1 MKKNFIQLY
10 LCLLSVTFFLPSEL
24 AAAESDLQGQKQQEK
39 NNFIRLGIELEY
51 SDNIYK
57 SANNPQGSRHFQG
70 DVEVGYKRIR
80 DTNSVSL
87 DYKGEYQ
94 NESQNELDNSRFW
107 SGRAIVSQQIFSKN
121 FVFGASHERQRFIVD
136 QSKPSLSSNETD
148 RDIFKVEQYGYIP
161 YSERSRLILHAAHS
175 NAKFDDFKSKNSVSN
190 IGDLGWQHKFNKKFN
205 LKLLYSIN
213 QNEFESDS
221 NSYTQHNLIA
231 QLSGQYQLGQYIL
244 AVGESLIKYQEDEH
258 DGFNYRIAINALI
271 KQHFFTLSGSRGLT
285 DSSFRDGSDNE
296 LDFFQNQLL
305 WSTQVLLSHQ
315 YAMIDNRLVSASS
328 IYFNSD
334 ESISL
339 QNREQT
345 TRSKGVNT
353 ELNWSIDEQ
362 WNLLLFANFKYSELY
377 SGEDKKLIET
387 MLSGRF
393 NMTQSAYLQ
402 LSVSW
407 ANEKLVESNVG
418 YIERNYA
425 TRFVYTY

>member
-10 LCLLSVTFFLPSEL
+10 LCLLSVTFFYANELTASEK
-24 AAAESDLQGQKQQEK
+24 DLQEQKLEEK

-57 SANNPQGSRHFQG
+57 SAKNPQGSHHFQG
-70 DVEVGYKRIR
+70 DIEVNYKRLR
-80 DTNSVSL
+80 ETNSVSL

-94 NESQNELDNSRFW
+94 NESQNDLDNNRFW

-148 RDIFKVEQYGYIP
+148 RDIFEAEQYAYLP
-161 YSERSRLILHAAHS
+161 YTERSRFILHAAHRR
-175 NAKFDDFKSKNSVSN
+175 AKFDDFKSKNSVSN

-205 LKLLYSIN
+205 LKLLYSVN
-213 QNEFESDS
+213 KNEFESDS

-231 QLSGQYQLGQYIL
+231 QLSGQYRLGQYIL
-244 AVGESLIKYQEDEH
+244 AAGESLVKYQENEH
-258 DGFNYRIAINALI
+258 DGFNYRIAIDALV
-271 KQHFFTLSGSRGLT
+271 KQHFFILTASRTLT
-285 DSSFRDGSDNE
+285 DSSFRDGYENE

-305 WSTQVLLSHQ
+305 WSTQALLSHQ

-328 IYFNSD
+328 IYFNFD
-334 ESISL
+334 ESISDL
-339 QNREQT
+339 NKEQT
-345 TRSKGVNT
+345 TRNRGFHT
-353 ELNWSIDEQ
+353 QLNWSIDEQ
-362 WNLLLFANFKYSELY
+362 WSLLLFANFKRSELY
-377 SGEDKKLIET
+377 SGEEKDLLET

-393 NMTQSAYLQ
+393 NITQSAYLQ

-407 ANEKLVESNVG
+407 ESEKLTESDVG